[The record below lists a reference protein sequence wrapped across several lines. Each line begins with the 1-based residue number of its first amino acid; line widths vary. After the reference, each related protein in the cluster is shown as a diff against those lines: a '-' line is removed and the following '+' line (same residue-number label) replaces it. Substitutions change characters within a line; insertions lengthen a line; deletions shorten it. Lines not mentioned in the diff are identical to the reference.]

1 MDVKFLTLCQ
11 KLKVESVMIKYAINE
26 QISVSDQ
33 TSFKIFPYVEGN
45 WTLLANNIR
54 HATEISK

>member
-1 MDVKFLTLCQ
+1 MS
-11 KLKVESVMIKYAINE
+11 KVESVMIKYAINE
-26 QISVSDQ
+26 QVSVSDQ
-33 TSFKIFPYVEGN
+33 TSFKKIFPYVEGN